1 MIISNFENYAFKNS
15 DIQGI
20 ITSINFSLQNEVELI
35 CHEET
40 QDIFGQIKDLSI
52 VKAFPPLVF
61 SFEVDSFSINKPECP
76 LEVQKLYLLDGH
88 HRLEHIVLYN
98 YDYPVP
104 VVLVEA
110 KSVEVQSYNSKING
124 NENIVTEFLLKNNF
138 KPSTVSDYFIRIQD
152 KEFSSKDICNIYDL
166 YDFKRKLIN
175 LDLISP
181 VRNDIVDDN
190 NIIVD
195 FTPIKLSEF
204 NNENYLFPPKSTWI
218 SPRI

>member
-1 MIISNFENYAFKNS
+1 MIINNFENYAFKNS

-40 QDIFGQIKDLSI
+40 QDIFGQIKDLST

-110 KSVEVQSYNSKING
+110 KSVEVQSYN
-124 NENIVTEFLLKNNF
+124 
-138 KPSTVSDYFIRIQD
+138 
-152 KEFSSKDICNIYDL
+152 
-166 YDFKRKLIN
+166 
-175 LDLISP
+175 
-181 VRNDIVDDN
+181 
-190 NIIVD
+190 
-195 FTPIKLSEF
+195 
-204 NNENYLFPPKSTWI
+204 
-218 SPRI
+218 